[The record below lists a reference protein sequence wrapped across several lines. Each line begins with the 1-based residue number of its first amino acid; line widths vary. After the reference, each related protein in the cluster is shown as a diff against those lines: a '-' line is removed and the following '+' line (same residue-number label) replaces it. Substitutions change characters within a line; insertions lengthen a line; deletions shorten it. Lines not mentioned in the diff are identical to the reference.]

1 MFSEA
6 TCNAN
11 LESALLR
18 AQAEQQF
25 DYYESLRGWLGETET
40 YRNYTAIYLGLA
52 REGLGPGKH
61 LRQLAGKVYS
71 LPLEVN
77 SVMYNLETC
86 LALLT
91 GQTSQRAAASLSDSL
106 SMYLPESIAEAK
118 QAFSA
123 ALPEIPQ
130 PLVDDIF
137 HYAYPNRV
145 RSWEIDRLKRV
156 LKMITPYLPN

>member
-11 LESALLR
+11 LERALTKADSKKR
-18 AQAEQQF
+18 F
-25 DYYESLRGWLGETET
+25 DYYQGFNRWLGETET
-40 YRNYTAIYLGLA
+40 YRNYTAIYLGLSI
-52 REGLGPGKH
+52 EGLGPGKH
-61 LRQLAGKVYS
+61 LRQIAGKVYS

-77 SVMYNLETC
+77 SVMYTLETI
-86 LALLT
+86 LALLP
-91 GQTSQRAAASLSDSL
+91 GQATQRAAAILSDSL
-106 SMYLPESIAEAK
+106 AQYLPESIAEAQ

-123 ALPEIPQ
+123 SLPDIPQ

-137 HYAYPNRV
+137 GYAYPNRV